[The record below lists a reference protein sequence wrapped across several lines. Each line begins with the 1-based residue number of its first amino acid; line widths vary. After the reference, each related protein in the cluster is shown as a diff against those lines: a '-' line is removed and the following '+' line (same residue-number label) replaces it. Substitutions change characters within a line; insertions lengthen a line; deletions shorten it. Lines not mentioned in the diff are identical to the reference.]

1 MKKKIFATFLAAICT
16 MPLTACSLGKLTTQA
31 TDFVGSVTGN
41 SKESEDLQADENA
54 STGVDINSLESD
66 EFYVLHNGVYYP
78 AWGANA
84 NYEQKEEP
92 SDYVPADPSTRQLY
106 YSEEEEK
113 NIPTLYLEKG
123 DKLIYYK
130 DTDAVDYITFERYQ
144 DLGYTVPIYNIHA
157 TTGDTRY
164 YIDLDE
170 EMGCILPGSSLENIE
185 KDVIEGQNI
194 TLSNLGR
201 LDITKD
207 IIRSSIELEGTDST
221 GSAYEEIDLKSKIL
235 KGCVKDETY
244 DLEVYDGT
252 NYLHYL
258 ATCNMHAFEQYEIYK
273 STDVTP
279 LRASAW
285 EVDIPDY
292 FVTGYYRLF
301 AKCIGSSSYTGLVR
315 IVVGMDSYD
324 NDDAESFNKPLLI
337 LDDGHR
343 DIAKGAYS
351 ETEDLNSWSSTT
363 AAQESLGYIT
373 DEDTVDK
380 TQVATNQSTLK
391 EVSMQT
397 YNLTLMENENCTI
410 KINPSEIDASG
421 DVYLLVEDT
430 VKQLTYDRIYNTYTL
445 DIKGDGKCYTLVVA
459 GLWHTYDINLTNIKS
474 TPDSES
480 LSVFPSYLQDFPSL
494 DEVESEDN
502 EEDNEEKNDN
512 EEIENNEESY
522 PNEQ

>member
-1 MKKKIFATFLAAICT
+1 MS
-16 MPLTACSLGKLTTQA
+16 LTACSFDEVKNQVV
-31 TDFVGSVTGN
+31 DFAGSFTGG
-41 SKESEDLQADENA
+41 SKEEEDLQSDENA

-78 AWGANA
+78 AWGASA
-84 NYEQKEEP
+84 NYEQNEDP
-92 SDYVPADPSTRQLY
+92 SDYVPVDPSIRQLY
-106 YSEEEEK
+106 YSEEEEE

-123 DKLIYYK
+123 DKLIFYK
-130 DTDAVDYITFERYQ
+130 DTDAIDYITFERYQ
-144 DLGYTVPIYNIHA
+144 DLGYTVPLYNIHA

-170 EMGCILPGSSLENIE
+170 DMGCILPGSSLEDIK
-185 KDVIEGQNI
+185 KDVVEGQNI
-194 TLSNLGR
+194 TLSNIGR

-207 IIRSSIELEGTDST
+207 IIRSSIEIEGTDST
-221 GSAYEEIDLKSKIL
+221 GSVYEEINLKSKII

-279 LRASAW
+279 LRASTW

-315 IVVGMDSYD
+315 IVVGSDSYD

-343 DIAKGAYS
+343 AIAKGAYS

-363 AAQESLGYIT
+363 AAKESLGYIT
-373 DEDTVDK
+373 DVDTVDK

-391 EVSMQT
+391 EASIQK
-397 YNLTLMENENCTI
+397 YNLTLMENEDCTVE
-410 KINPSEIDASG
+410 INPSEIDAAG
-421 DVYLLVEDT
+421 DIYLLVEDT

-445 DIKGDGKCYTLVVA
+445 DIKGDGKCYTLVVS
-459 GLWHTYDINLTNIKS
+459 GLWHTYDISLTNIKS
-474 TPDSES
+474 TPDEES
-480 LSVFPSYLQDFPSL
+480 LSVFPSYLQDIPSL
-494 DEVESEDN
+494 DEAESAENKESEETVEREENLRSEEN
-502 EEDNEEKNDN
+502 EE
-512 EEIENNEESY
+512 NEESS
-522 PNEQ
+522 PDEQ